1 MKNSLDHLPQIKQEE
16 LKKIAIIIHDNCK
29 TIEKI
34 ILFGS
39 YARGDYKEEKDL
51 KTDRKSGHVSDY
63 DILVVTSTKEVALDI
78 DLWEKISD
86 LCDQLN
92 LSAPARI
99 ITHDIVALNIKLAEG
114 QYFYTDVKKEGIAL
128 YDSKKV
134 QLARKRQLNKKEQ
147 KRIAQDYFD
156 SWFTSAEDFFIDY
169 NNAFQRGAHKKAAFY
184 LHQAAES
191 CYKTILLVF
200 SNYSPNEHFLKNLD
214 QESEQFHPAL
224 KDIFPKTTRK
234 DQDRFK
240 LLEYAY
246 IGGRYDP
253 QYVISKESL
262 ELLAKDIKKLIDLTK
277 KICKEKI
284 DSLNKTIF

>member
-16 LKKIAIIIHDNCK
+16 LQKITAIIHDNCK
-29 TIEKI
+29 NIEKI

-63 DILVVTSTKEVALDI
+63 DILAITSKKEVALDI
-78 DLWEKISD
+78 NLWEKISD
-86 LCDQLN
+86 LCDQSN

-99 ITHDIVALNIKLAEG
+99 ITHDIGALNIKLAEG

-128 YDSKKV
+128 YDSRKI
-134 QLARKRQLNKKEQ
+134 QLARKRRLNKKEQ

-156 SWFTSAEDFFIDY
+156 SWFTSAKDFFIDY
-169 NNAFQRGAHKKAAFY
+169 NNAFQRGSYKKAAFE

-191 CYKTILLVF
+191 CYKAILLVF
-200 SNYSPNEHFLKNLD
+200 SNYSPNEHLLKNLGQD
-214 QESEQFHPAL
+214 SEQFYPEL

-253 QYVISKESL
+253 RYVISKESL
-262 ELLAKDIKKLIDLTK
+262 ELLAKDVKKLIDLTNE
-277 KICKEKI
+277 ICKEKI
-284 DSLNKTIF
+284 ESINKKLS

>member
-16 LKKIAIIIHDNCK
+16 LQKITAIIHDNCK
-29 TIEKI
+29 NIEKI

-63 DILVVTSTKEVALDI
+63 DILAITSKKEVALDI
-78 DLWEKISD
+78 NLWEKISD
-86 LCDQLN
+86 LCDQSN

-99 ITHDIVALNIKLAEG
+99 ITHDIGALNIKLAEG

-128 YDSKKV
+128 YDSRKI
-134 QLARKRQLNKKEQ
+134 QLARKRRLNKKEQ
-147 KRIAQDYFD
+147 KRIAHDYFD
-156 SWFTSAEDFFIDY
+156 SWFTSAKDFFIDY
-169 NNAFQRGAHKKAAFY
+169 NNAFQRGSYKKAAFE

-191 CYKTILLVF
+191 CYKAILLVF
-200 SNYSPNEHFLKNLD
+200 SNYSPNEHLLKNLGQD
-214 QESEQFHPAL
+214 SEQFYPEL

-253 QYVISKESL
+253 RYVISKESL
-262 ELLAKDIKKLIDLTK
+262 ELLAKDVKKLIDLTNE
-277 KICKEKI
+277 ICKEKI
-284 DSLNKTIF
+284 ESINKKLS